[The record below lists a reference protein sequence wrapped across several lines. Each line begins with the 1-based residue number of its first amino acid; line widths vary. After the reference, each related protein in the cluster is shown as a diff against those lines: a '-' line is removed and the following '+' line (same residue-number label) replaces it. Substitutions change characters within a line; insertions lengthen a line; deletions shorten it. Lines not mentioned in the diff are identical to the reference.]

1 MLCKIICEQRIGFR
15 KGIENFHLA
24 IVVNHFISSSKEVS
38 IWKFEI
44 SNGADKYNFSFDR
57 IRDNVV

>member
-1 MLCKIICEQRIGFR
+1 MLCIIICEQHIGFR
-15 KGIENFHLA
+15 KDKENFHLA
-24 IVVNHFISSSKEVS
+24 IVVNFFISSSIELS

-44 SNGADKYNFSFDR
+44 SNGVEKYNFSFDQ

>member
-1 MLCKIICEQRIGFR
+1 MNDALVLER
-15 KGIENFHLA
+15 FHLA
-24 IVVNHFISSSKEVS
+24 IVVNLFISSSTELL

>member
-1 MLCKIICEQRIGFR
+1 MLYIIICERRICFR

-24 IVVNHFISSSKEVS
+24 IVVNLFIFSSIELT

-44 SNGADKYNFSFDR
+44 SNGADKYNIFFDR
-57 IRDNVV
+57 IRDNAV